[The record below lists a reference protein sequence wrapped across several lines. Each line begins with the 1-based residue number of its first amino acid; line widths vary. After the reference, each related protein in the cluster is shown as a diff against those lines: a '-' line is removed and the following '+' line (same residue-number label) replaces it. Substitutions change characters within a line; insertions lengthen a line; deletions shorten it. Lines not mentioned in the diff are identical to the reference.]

1 VSTKRR
7 RTDLDRAAVFEAIL
21 GDLGGAPEGDRAVG
35 TVPIDAIVYNERQ
48 PRQFLDPAGLAQ
60 LTASIRERGVLE
72 PVLVRRVG
80 DRYELVAGERRT
92 RAAREAGLSDVP
104 AIVLDI
110 DDREALEIS
119 IMENL
124 QREDLNAVEETE
136 AVLQLLQLS
145 LDLDRAGTLAL
156 IGEVVQ
162 ESRGRTG
169 QARFEAAHKG
179 AAVGLFERLGRF
191 TPASFLA
198 NRVPILSFP
207 EELLDAVRSGR
218 LAFTKAQ
225 ALARVDDPHERQR
238 LLDEAIREDLSL
250 SQIRRR
256 ITEVRADVVV
266 ERTLGDE
273 VIERM
278 NTTRRLLQRK
288 HVVRLDDD
296 RLAELRSLL
305 DRVVALIDTD

>member
-1 VSTKRR
+1 MSTKRR

-35 TVPIDAIVYNERQ
+35 TVPIEAIVYNDRQ

-92 RAAREAGLSDVP
+92 RAAREAGLTDVP

-156 IGEVVQ
+156 VGEVVQ
-162 ESRGRTG
+162 ESRGRTVQG
-169 QARFEAAHKG
+169 RFPEAHKG
-179 AAVGLFERLGRF
+179 ATVGLFERLGRF

-198 NRVPILSFP
+198 NRVPILAFP
-207 EELLDAVRSGR
+207 EELLAAVRSGR

-238 LLDEAIREDLSL
+238 LLDEAIREELSL

-256 ITEVRADVVV
+256 ITEVRADVVL

-278 NTTRRLLQRK
+278 NATRRLLQRK
-288 HVVRLDDD
+288 HVVRLDDE
-296 RLAELRSLL
+296 RLVELRSLL

>member
-1 VSTKRR
+1 
-7 RTDLDRAAVFEAIL
+7 
-21 GDLGGAPEGDRAVG
+21 
-35 TVPIDAIVYNERQ
+35 
-48 PRQFLDPAGLAQ
+48 
-60 LTASIRERGVLE
+60 
-72 PVLVRRVG
+72 
-80 DRYELVAGERRT
+80 
-92 RAAREAGLSDVP
+92 
-104 AIVLDI
+104 
-110 DDREALEIS
+110 
-119 IMENL
+119 M
-124 QREDLNAVEETE
+124 
-136 AVLQLLQLS
+136 
-145 LDLDRAGTLAL
+145 AL

-162 ESRGRTG
+162 ESRGRPG
-169 QARFEAAHKG
+169 QGRFAGAHKG

-198 NRVPILSFP
+198 NRVPILAFP
-207 EELLDAVRSGR
+207 EELLAAVRSGR

-225 ALARVDDPHERQR
+225 ALSRVDDAHERQR

-278 NTTRRLLQRK
+278 NATRRLLQRK